1 MLDARHLILGPVIPA
16 TEYRYQE
23 YPKWVTG
30 ADGVRLVVNNAN
42 EEVEF
47 LRMSLA
53 GAKEPDQDM
62 RPETPLP
69 HLQLNGGK
77 RARK

>member
-1 MLDARHLILGPVIPA
+1 MIDVRHLILGPVIPA
-16 TEYRYQE
+16 TEYRFQE

-42 EEVEF
+42 EEAAF
-47 LRMSLA
+47 LRMGLA
-53 GAKEPDQDM
+53 DAKETDRDVG
-62 RPETPLP
+62 PETPLP